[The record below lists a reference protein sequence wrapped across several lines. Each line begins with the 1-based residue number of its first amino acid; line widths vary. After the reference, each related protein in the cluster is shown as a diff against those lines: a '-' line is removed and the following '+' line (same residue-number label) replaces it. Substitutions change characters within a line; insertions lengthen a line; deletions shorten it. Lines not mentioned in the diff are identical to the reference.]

1 MPPFDK
7 ADRAELPGNL
17 LWNPHIF
24 ADWIDMPFVLR
35 EVEGELRAQ
44 VLAIALETMANVHQ
58 NIADGA
64 RKVAK
69 TISGAQG

>member
-7 ADRAELPGNL
+7 ADLPSNL
-17 LWNPHIF
+17 WWNPHIL
-24 ADWIDMPFVLR
+24 ADWIDMPFVLQA
-35 EVEGELRAQ
+35 VEGDLRTE

-64 RKVAK
+64 KKVAN
-69 TISGAQG
+69 TIRGAQE